1 MKAGSTGTDQV
12 IQQSCY
18 KVKSLAKIL
27 DLSLGND
34 SQANNEKKPQAPSPK
49 PQAPATYC
57 RASYRFLT

>member
-27 DLSLGND
+27 DLSRSNVSPATMKKSL
-34 SQANNEKKPQAPSPK
+34 KPQASSLK
-49 PQAPATYC
+49 RLRHIVA
-57 RASYRFLT
+57 RHIAS